1 MFHFPFWQEMRDLD
15 NRYAALKKVMVDDA
29 MAKLHDK
36 YEKERDAMLKRHQT
50 ELAALQV
57 GITSDILSLTIM
69 TDTVKRILRYSWKSF
84 PWLRSLLTNIWVY

>member
-1 MFHFPFWQEMRDLD
+1 MRDLD

-57 GITSDILSLTIM
+57 GNILDILYLTII
-69 TDTVKRILRYSWKSF
+69 TDTVKRILRYS
-84 PWLRSLLTNIWVY
+84 

>member
-1 MFHFPFWQEMRDLD
+1 MRDLD

-57 GITSDILSLTIM
+57 GNTLDILSLTII
-69 TDTVKRILRYSWKSF
+69 TDTVNRILRYSQANPLGNPF
-84 PWLRSLLTNIWVY
+84 HGLTNI